1 MLIGSIYTTII
12 HSFCDCFSFTSSC
25 FNMICYIDIMRFQVL
40 TDDQTKLVFEVKKDD
55 LGKSFLAELN
65 KAITGKH

>member
-1 MLIGSIYTTII
+1 
-12 HSFCDCFSFTSSC
+12 
-25 FNMICYIDIMRFQVL
+25 MIWYIDIMRFQVL

-65 KAITGKH
+65 RAIQGKCWVLIASLLLFSFRTWVVTCGF

>member
-1 MLIGSIYTTII
+1 
-12 HSFCDCFSFTSSC
+12 
-25 FNMICYIDIMRFQVL
+25 MIWYIDIMRFQVL

-65 KAITGKH
+65 RAIQGKC